1 MSKRKRAKPA
11 QTKEQQAATEGWVYI
26 SGSKIIRGW
35 NAVWVE
41 GPREGLECEEQ
52 RDYCPY
58 NHTPIRSDPP
68 GLTSLYTGT
77 WIGRG

>member
-1 MSKRKRAKPA
+1 MKHKRTKPA
-11 QTKEQQAATEGWVYI
+11 VTKEQQAASEGWVYI

-41 GPREGLECEEQ
+41 GPREGLESEEQ

-58 NHTPIRSDPP
+58 NQGPTRSVPP
-68 GLTSLYTGT
+68 GYSSLYTGN
-77 WIGRG
+77 GRVRG